1 MSLQGS
7 AQLRA
12 RLKAIKE
19 TWKPLGRAWA
29 KDTYKTARPMV
40 PSRTGRLRRSI
51 RVLGVSAKRARVGA
65 HHTAYFVDKGPKA
78 HTIKAK
84 RGSYLIFQSG
94 GRTVF
99 TRQVHHRGYRGRPFR
114 RRAAIEGLR
123 KNPLAVAVINQWN
136 DAA

>member
-1 MSLQGS
+1 M
-7 AQLRA
+7 
-12 RLKAIKE
+12 
-19 TWKPLGRAWA
+19 
-29 KDTYKTARPMV
+29 
-40 PSRTGRLRRSI
+40 
-51 RVLGVSAKRARVGA
+51 LGVSGKRARVGA
-65 HHTAYFVDKGPKA
+65 HYTAFFVDKGPKA

-84 RGSYLIFQSG
+84 RGKQLIFTAG
-94 GRTVF
+94 GRTIF